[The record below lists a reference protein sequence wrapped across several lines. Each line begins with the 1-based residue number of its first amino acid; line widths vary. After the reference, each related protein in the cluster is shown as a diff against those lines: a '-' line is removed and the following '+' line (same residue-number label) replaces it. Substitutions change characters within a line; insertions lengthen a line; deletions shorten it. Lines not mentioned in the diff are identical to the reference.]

1 MVRADGA
8 GVGAHGGSWCIVIV
22 RDARPTDAA
31 AIARIHVE
39 TWGTAYR
46 GIVPDAFL
54 ASLSVEARAARWS
67 RILTEPEG
75 HELVR
80 VAEDEAGD
88 LVGFASAGPERT
100 GELGYEGELYALYVR
115 AEHQRRGVGRALTLS
130 VVEGL
135 AEAGLRSMLLWVLA
149 ENPAR
154 GFYEAIGGT
163 PVATREIEIEGAV
176 LDEIAYGWEDTTEL
190 ATHLRGADQ

>member
-1 MVRADGA
+1 M
-8 GVGAHGGSWCIVIV
+8 IV
-22 RDARPTDAA
+22 RDAWLIDAA
-31 AIARIHVE
+31 AIARVHVE
-39 TWGTAYR
+39 TWRTAYR

-67 RILTEPEG
+67 RILTETEG
-75 HELVR
+75 NKLVR

-88 LVGFASAGPERT
+88 IVGFASAGPERT

-135 AEAGLRSMLLWVLA
+135 EEARLRSMLLCVLA

-154 GFYEAIGGT
+154 RFYEVIGGT
-163 PVATREIEIEGAV
+163 PVATREIEIEGTV
-176 LDEIAYGWEDTTEL
+176 LDEIAYGWEATAEL
-190 ATHLRGADQ
+190 AARLRGADQ